1 LNDTGG
7 LLASESPIQDN
18 SNLTQIKM
26 KEEYFEF
33 LDESSKASI
42 IIEVCN
48 DIFGLGYNVLSD
60 TKTRRREIV
69 ERRQIAIYILRHHT
83 ELSLSSIGG
92 IFGKDHATIL
102 YAVRT
107 IKDLVQ
113 VDKKI
118 MYYVVS
124 IKNKINSIFPVLDI
138 PQKTVYEE
146 LVSAKN
152 LNNKLIN
159 RHINTKSEIKRIKV
173 FINNL
178 PVTHQKNFK
187 RWMAHS

>member
-1 LNDTGG
+1 
-7 LLASESPIQDN
+7 
-18 SNLTQIKM
+18 M